1 MLSFPQAIGLGY
13 RFNMDAIIF
22 IEQKLPQSFFYII
35 LLSWIDQLV
44 CFWQKTYWQG
54 IGWHFIKYHW
64 ELYLVYEQWE
74 SIRHVN
80 NITTMQFFWNSQP
93 HSVKSWPYHRLILLS
108 HGNLMHY
115 GNVINMLYCASA
127 WLESE
132 MSTLDLS
139 NVKKHGD
146 SESEIFFLISLPGAE
161 IFMCS
166 YIRSLLK
173 AK

>member
-1 MLSFPQAIGLGY
+1 MLSYSLNKNCLHHFLY
-13 RFNMDAIIF
+13 HIIVLDRP
-22 IEQKLPQSFFYII
+22 ISL
-35 LLSWIDQLV
+35 
-44 CFWQKTYWQG
+44 FWQKTYWQG

-139 NVKKHGD
+139 NVKNM
-146 SESEIFFLISLPGAE
+146 EIQNLKLFFWYLYQELRYSCALISGHYWKLNR
-161 IFMCS
+161 S
-166 YIRSLLK
+166 YLCNYDV
-173 AK
+173 